1 MLSQKIDKYK
11 YLTGEEILPWHQR
24 RVIKQAKLSFS
35 PVVKAL
41 EKQRKT
47 IEEQWK
53 KQVEPLEVLKP
64 NTQKLTIKD
73 SKKYIKW
80 RS

>member
-1 MLSQKIDKYK
+1 MLSQKIDKYE

-24 RVIKQAKLSFS
+24 RVIKQPKFSFS

-53 KQVEPLEVLKP
+53 KQVEPLEVLRP

>member
-1 MLSQKIDKYK
+1 MLSQKIDKYE

-53 KQVEPLEVLKP
+53 KQVEPLEVLKS

-80 RS
+80 RI